1 MLQGV
6 VVTVMTKKTIEL
18 VTIGR
23 LAERNGISTDTLRYY
38 EKMGLIKATSRTSA
52 GYRIYGE
59 DAERILQFIR
69 GAKTL
74 NFTLE
79 EIRQLLTLDR
89 SDKAT
94 CAEVLKHTTG
104 KISEAEQKIKELKSV
119 KKILEGLVMQCPADA
134 TSVKSCPILGHI
146 KQT

>member
-1 MLQGV
+1 MKGKETKLL
-6 VVTVMTKKTIEL
+6 TV
-18 VTIGR
+18 GR
-23 LAERNGISTDTLRYY
+23 LAERTGVSPDTLRYY

-52 GYRIYGE
+52 GYRVYGE

-94 CAEVLKHTTG
+94 CAEVLKFTTP
-104 KISEAEQKIKELKSV
+104 KIGQAEQKIKELKSV
-119 KKILEGLVMQCPADA
+119 KKILEGLATQCPADA
-134 TSVKSCPILGHI
+134 TSVKCCPILGHI

>member
-1 MLQGV
+1 MRQ
-6 VVTVMTKKTIEL
+6 KTIEL
-18 VTIGR
+18 LTIGK
-23 LAERNGISTDTLRYY
+23 LAERTGISSDTLRYY

-52 GYRIYGE
+52 GYRVYGE

-94 CAEVLKHTTG
+94 CAEVLQHTTG

-119 KKILEGLVMQCPADA
+119 KKILEGLVTQCPADS
-134 TSVKSCPILGHI
+134 TSIKSCPILEHI
-146 KQT
+146 KKPQ

>member
-1 MLQGV
+1 MKQ
-6 VVTVMTKKTIEL
+6 KTTQFL
-18 VTIGR
+18 TIGK
-23 LAERNGISTDTLRYY
+23 LAERSGISTDTLRYY
-38 EKMGLIKATSRTSA
+38 EKMGLIKAASRSES

-79 EIRQLLTLDR
+79 EIRQLLTLNR

-104 KISEAEQKIKELKSV
+104 KITEAEQKIRELKEV
-119 KKILEGLVMQCPADA
+119 KRILSALVEQCPADG
-134 TSVKSCPILGHI
+134 TSVSSCPILGHI
-146 KQT
+146 NQL

>member
-1 MLQGV
+1 MRQ
-6 VVTVMTKKTIEL
+6 KTIQL
-18 VTIGR
+18 LTIGK
-23 LAERNGISTDTLRYY
+23 LAERTGISTDTLRYY
-38 EKMGLIKATSRTSA
+38 EKMGLIKAASRSGA

-59 DAERILQFIR
+59 DAERILQFIK

-79 EIRQLLTLDR
+79 EIRQLLTLNR

-104 KISEAEQKIKELKSV
+104 KITEAEQKIRELKEV
-119 KKILEGLVMQCPADA
+119 KRILSALVEQCPADD
-134 TSVKSCPILGHI
+134 TSVNSCPILGHI
-146 KQT
+146 NRLTNP

>member
-1 MLQGV
+1 MRQ
-6 VVTVMTKKTIEL
+6 KTIQL
-18 VTIGR
+18 PTIGK
-23 LAERNGISTDTLRYY
+23 LAERNGISSDTLRYY

-59 DAERILQFIR
+59 DAEHILQFIK

-79 EIRQLLTLDR
+79 EIRQLLNLNR

-104 KISEAEQKIKELKSV
+104 KISEADQKIRELKKV
-119 KKILEGLVMQCPADA
+119 KKILSALVEQCPADD
-134 TSVKSCPILGHI
+134 TSVSSCPILGHI
-146 KQT
+146 NRLNQP

>member
-1 MLQGV
+1 MRQ
-6 VVTVMTKKTIEL
+6 KTTQL
-18 VTIGR
+18 LTIGK
-23 LAERNGISTDTLRYY
+23 LAERAGISTDTLRYY
-38 EKMGLIKATSRTSA
+38 EKMGLIKAASRSEA

-59 DAERILQFIR
+59 EAERILQFIQ

-79 EIRQLLTLDR
+79 EIRQLLTLNR

-104 KISEAEQKIKELKSV
+104 KITEAEQKIRELKEV
-119 KKILEGLVMQCPADA
+119 KKILTSLVEQCPADNSA
-134 TSVKSCPILGHI
+134 ISCCPILGHI
-146 KQT
+146 KSTNH

>member
-1 MLQGV
+1 MRQ
-6 VVTVMTKKTIEL
+6 KTIKL
-18 VTIGR
+18 LTIGK
-23 LAERNGISTDTLRYY
+23 LAERTGISSDTLRYY
-38 EKMGLIKATSRTSA
+38 EKMRLIKAASRTSA
-52 GYRIYGE
+52 GYRVYGE

-94 CAEVLKHTTG
+94 CAEVLKFTTP
-104 KISEAEQKIKELKSV
+104 KIGQAEQKIKELKSV
-119 KKILEGLVMQCPADA
+119 KKILEGLVTQCPADA
-134 TSVKSCPILGHI
+134 TSVKCCPILGHI